1 MLDVEKVFERVELVS
16 FNEHRKIRSERNS
29 ANNASI
35 ENGSEV
41 IISAHPSGSSIGGTC
56 WKIEYNKQQIV
67 YAMDM
72 NDVPITITVP
82 MMRLGELKNAN
93 ILITNGYLKPKL

>member
-1 MLDVEKVFERVELVS
+1 
-16 FNEHRKIRSERNS
+16 
-29 ANNASI
+29 
-35 ENGSEV
+35 
-41 IISAHPSGSSIGGTC
+41 
-56 WKIEYNKQQIV
+56 V